1 MRHEA
6 GGVKP
11 RAQGSRC
18 KVQGS
23 KTDPSP
29 LVSFPQRLCQVGDSG
44 HLTSNSELRTP
55 KLKRFGLFGGT
66 FNPIHLGHLRAGI
79 EIREAFSLDR
89 VLFIPTAI
97 PPHKKTRNLLP
108 FAYRLKMVRLAIAG
122 YPFFKA
128 SDVEKKRKGKSYSI
142 QTLRFFNRTYG
153 SQAELYFIVG
163 MDAFLE
169 INTWKNYHD
178 LFGLSHFVVMDRPG
192 YRRSHVKEF
201 LQQEISSEIIFY
213 PGENRFLLPWGFSV
227 FLFPITLM
235 DISSTRIRTLRQKK
249 QSIRYLLPYEVE
261 DYIEEKNFYAD

>member
-1 MRHEA
+1 MKREA
-6 GGVKP
+6 GGVKL
-11 RAQGSRC
+11 RAQGTRF
-18 KVQGS
+18 KVQGL
-23 KTDPSP
+23 KNDPSP
-29 LVSFPQRLCQVGDSG
+29 LVSLPQRLSQIGDTG
-44 HLTSNSELRTP
+44 HLTPNPEPRIPNP
-55 KLKRFGLFGGT
+55 KRIGLFGGT

-108 FAYRLKMVRLAIAG
+108 FAHRLKMVRLAIAG

-142 QTLRFFNRTYG
+142 QTLRFFKRTYG
-153 SQAELYFIVG
+153 SKAELYFIVG

-169 INTWKNYHD
+169 INTWKNYQD
-178 LFGLSHFVVMDRPG
+178 LFALSHFVVMDRPG

-201 LQQEISSEIIFY
+201 LQQEISPEIIFY
-213 PGENRFLLPWGFSV
+213 PRENRFLLPWGFSV

-249 QSIRYLLPYEVE
+249 QSVRYLLPYEVE
-261 DYIEEKNFYAD
+261 DYMEEKNFYAN